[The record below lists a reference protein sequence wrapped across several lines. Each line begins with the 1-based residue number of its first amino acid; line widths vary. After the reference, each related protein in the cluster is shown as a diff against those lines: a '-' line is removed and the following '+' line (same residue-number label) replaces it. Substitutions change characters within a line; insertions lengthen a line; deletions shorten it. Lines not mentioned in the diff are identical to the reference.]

1 MKQLLLILLVMTCV
15 LFPAPAG
22 SNGPNEEPTELP
34 SIEPWSG
41 PDGHI
46 VSEPNEKTTE
56 QPPKSPG
63 LENGHD
69 KKKPECPKNPRCPTS
84 QTETM
89 SSANFYGPTANLNAN
104 LNAILKTILKTI
116 LNAIFNV
123 ILIDILRGF
132 DNLYKEISLSL
143 LLAVLAVSLAF
154 TTHQAILGF
163 LQMPKLVLLISTC
176 LIVFAGMIIWSYDVE
191 NKWMVLLEILI
202 PVVFISGMLV
212 YCYRYLLI
220 GLFVLVVSVILQIV
234 LGVANEETYDIGIAE
249 FCGIGGGAWLAYKNR
264 GQLSLSWKNFCNQF
278 SRRKSGKDEKEREN
292 RKNEG

>member
-1 MKQLLLILLVMTCV
+1 MKQLLLILLALTCV

-22 SNGPNEEPTELP
+22 SNGPNEEPTEQP
-34 SIEPWSG
+34 SIEPRSDSG
-41 PDGHI
+41 GHTAI
-46 VSEPNEKTTE
+46 KPNEKTTK

-63 LENGHD
+63 LENGDD
-69 KKKPECPKNPRCPTS
+69 KKKTECPKNPRCPTS

-89 SSANFYGPTANLNAN
+89 SSANFYGPTANLNA
-104 LNAILKTILKTI
+104 ILKTILNVI

-123 ILIDILRGF
+123 IFTDILRGF

-249 FCGIGGGAWLAYKNR
+249 FCGIGGGAWLVYMNR
-264 GQLSLSWKNFCNQF
+264 GQLSSAWKNFRNQF
-278 SRRKSGKDEKEREN
+278 SRRKSGKDENEGEN
-292 RKNEG
+292 KKNEG